1 VLVSVKL
8 GNLESSLGKVLEAS
22 RKLRVV
28 GRGLLYVVGA
38 KFLSDRSLVELVR
51 AGVKTGGC
59 VCVSLCWVSATGFQ
73 EYSKAKRPTL
83 GLVTRGT
90 LVGFSFDEMKS
101 GLGKKGKGAHTEM
114 HMASASV
121 HAAPLNVLSSG
132 FKPTLFPGCEIT
144 QRQISFHTPR
154 RRQRSTGKIGQF
166 PRGARGPTR
175 RTWRLI

>member
-1 VLVSVKL
+1 MSWW
-8 GNLESSLGKVLEAS
+8 
-22 RKLRVV
+22 
-28 GRGLLYVVGA
+28 A
-38 KFLSDRSLVELVR
+38 KFPSDRSLVELVR

-59 VCVSLCWVSATGFQ
+59 VCVSS
-73 EYSKAKRPTL
+73 
-83 GLVTRGT
+83 
-90 LVGFSFDEMKS
+90 
-101 GLGKKGKGAHTEM
+101 TET

-166 PRGARGPTR
+166 PRGATGPTR